1 MKKPLNFFL
10 LPIRLFLI
18 TLTTFVLGG
27 FFILFILLFGRNTT
41 FKYTRIPFIWG
52 KLFCLFTGVSLSV
65 TGEEN
70 IPKGRGVVFI
80 FSHASF
86 LDIPIIF
93 SALPQFFNFAAKS
106 YVFKIPI
113 IGQVGRAMKTIEIS
127 KDLNKSIQE
136 YKRAEE
142 LIRGGESFMIAPEG
156 TRSDT
161 EVINSFKS
169 GPFLFAM
176 NANADILPVVIYGA
190 SKIWSKKEPVPN
202 LFSCGGLVRVHFMP
216 LEEIKDF
223 KQDNRKEKA
232 EKIRQKMIKE
242 LDQIKKEKVTP
253 HT

>member
-1 MKKPLNFFL
+1 MGKA
-10 LPIRLFLI
+10 
-18 TLTTFVLGG
+18 V
-27 FFILFILLFGRNTT
+27 LFIYGCELECNRRREYSKGPWSGLYFFSCEFFR
-41 FKYTRIPFIWG
+41 YTYY
-52 KLFCLFTGVSLSV
+52 
-65 TGEEN
+65 
-70 IPKGRGVVFI
+70 
-80 FSHASF
+80 
-86 LDIPIIF
+86 F
-93 SALPQFFNFAAKS
+93 SALRQFFNFAAKS

-242 LDQIKKEKVTP
+242 LDQIKKEKKR
-253 HT
+253 